1 MDIMQPSEGCGTGSI
16 PVAGTI
22 HLCKAVQVG
31 RPFLCAARL
40 SGFCASQG
48 VLMRPMES
56 RIFGGLLGWSGAPP
70 IIPVAGPFSDPVSV
84 FEAGFSLLEDYG
96 RRESLR
102 LTAGRMV
109 CNEVRAPQWWPSEAV
124 IITGF
129 KNGCSN
135 GLRTAPKRQIRPVNR
150 TGGDDGR

>member
-1 MDIMQPSEGCGTGSI
+1 MGVFLGGGLKPPVAQGCAI

-56 RIFGGLLGWSGAPP
+56 RIFGGLLGWSGAP
-70 IIPVAGPFSDPVSV
+70 
-84 FEAGFSLLEDYG
+84 
-96 RRESLR
+96 R
-102 LTAGRMV
+102 
-109 CNEVRAPQWWPSEAV
+109 
-124 IITGF
+124 
-129 KNGCSN
+129 
-135 GLRTAPKRQIRPVNR
+135 
-150 TGGDDGR
+150 